1 MTLFKNDS
9 LYGGKATPD
18 SGGEVINNQDITITS
33 NGEYSAGEGYTG
45 IGTATVALP
54 LGTKTITA
62 NDTYLASSDNL
73 EGFTSVT
80 VNVPNPSTGT
90 LNITENGTYN
100 VTNYASAEVD
110 VPSSGSTI
118 TASNDTGA
126 SIFTGDKV
134 WLQRAQGNYSIL
146 TTPVVSANTFTG
158 IAAENIA
165 TGSSGSVSAA
175 VTPYTPSTFGLKDY
189 GTLPSTYSSWQ
200 IISNGIKYV
209 AFQYATTQTVNAF
222 AYSDDGK
229 NWTSGTLPG
238 NVNSWTRGTSSGG
251 RFIIY
256 DYSYHDTSSNTSRV
270 VSSAD
275 GVNWTSG
282 TYNGKFSIGGSGWT
296 FGNGTWYVATTSGS
310 SQSLYYLASSTNGTS
325 WTTLPQ
331 KYQNATIY
339 NVVYGNNTLVMTPA
353 NTTERAAY
361 STDGG
366 ISWTNIPSPS
376 RLPSSLYVLS
386 CIFDGTKFI
395 AYPYYNGTVTDLF
408 TSTDG
413 INWTKHAGALPFT
426 NVVSITCKNGLYWTY
441 QYQGTLGAYS
451 SDGINWT
458 TVQDP
463 IGSPGSVGIFGNY
476 YVITPTASTPNEV
489 QYSADGHN
497 WDSLQLDSSV
507 AWRTGIIT
515 STWSDQRA
523 DKLLIP
529 STDSTQVAILGE

>member
-189 GTLPSTYSSWQ
+189 GTLPSVYSSWR
-200 IISNGIKYV
+200 ILSNGVKYV
-209 AFQYATTQTVNAF
+209 AFQSSTTDTVNTV

-229 NWTSGTLPG
+229 TWTGTTIPVS
-238 NVNSWTRGTSSGG
+238 NKWVRGSSSGG
-251 RFIIY
+251 RFIIT
-256 DYSYHDTSSNTSRV
+256 DYGYYDTSTSSSRIA
-270 VSSAD
+270 SSAD
-275 GVNWTSG
+275 GVTWSTG
-282 TYNGKFSIGGSGWT
+282 TYSGKFSLSNNNKTT
-296 FGNGTWYVATTSGS
+296 FGNGVWYSVVTSGS
-310 SQSLYYLASSTNGTS
+310 SQSEYDIAKSSNGTS
-325 WTTLPQ
+325 WNKIFTSPYGTL
-331 KYQNATIY
+331 YFVI
-339 NVVYGNNTLVMTPA
+339 YGNSVLLTDYFEQSGYYQT
-353 NTTERAAY
+353 RY
-361 STDGG
+361 SNDGG
-366 ISWTNIPSPS
+366 ITWSNVSTTY
-376 RLPSSLYVLS
+376 LPRFYKG
-386 CIFDGTKFI
+386 ITFDGTKFI
-395 AYPYYNGTVTDLF
+395 AYPIDNSTVTDLY
-408 TSTDG
+408 TSTNG

-426 NVVSITCKNGLYWTY
+426 NVISIKYNNGLYWTY
-441 QYQGTLGAYS
+441 QSNGTLGAYS

-458 TVQDP
+458 TVQ
-463 IGSPGSVGIFGNY
+463 SPTGNPSQIGIFGNY

-489 QYSADGHN
+489 QYSADGHT

-507 AWRTGIIT
+507 TWTKSIIT
-515 STWSDQRA
+515 SNYNDQRA

-529 STDSTQVAILGE
+529 STDSTKVAILGE